1 MKNMKEIKIFSLSQ
15 SKALGESIAKE
26 LNLNLG
32 NLILD
37 KFSDG
42 EMSPGFEESIR
53 SRKIFIVGST
63 HNSDSIVELVLTVD
77 AARRAGAKQINVVI
91 PYYGYAR
98 QDRKDKHRGAIG
110 AGAIA
115 SVIESTGADT
125 LMTIDLHAS
134 QIEGFFKM
142 PVIHIQ
148 GKSVFIPFLK
158 PIMDDSWVI
167 CSPDAG
173 GVARAS
179 SFSQKLN
186 YPLVVMN
193 KRRDKP
199 NSIASMELVGD
210 VEGKKVMI
218 IDDMVD
224 TGGSLV
230 KCADI
235 LMQKGAIGVSACI
248 SHGVLSGNAIEKINK
263 SCLTNLF
270 ISDTLPIDGKLVGDK
285 IKVFSSAPMLAK
297 VIAGI
302 SRKVSVNQLTEI

>member
-1 MKNMKEIKIFSLSQ
+1 MKDIKIFALSQ
-15 SKALGESIAKE
+15 SKLLGEKIANE
-26 LNLNLG
+26 LGLKLG

-53 SRKIFIVGST
+53 SRKIFIIGST
-63 HNSDSIVELVLTVD
+63 HNSESIIELILTVD
-77 AARRAGAKQINVVI
+77 AARRSGAKQINLVV

-115 SVIESTGADT
+115 NIIESTGADT
-125 LMTIDLHAS
+125 IMTIDLHAS

-158 PIMDDSWVI
+158 SFIDDSWVI

-179 SFSQKLN
+179 GFSKSLN
-186 YPLVVMN
+186 LPFVVMN

-210 VEGKKVMI
+210 VEGKKVLI

-224 TGGSLV
+224 TGGSLI
-230 KCADI
+230 KCSDI
-235 LMQKGAIGVSACI
+235 LLEKGATSVSACI
-248 SHGVLSGNAIEKINK
+248 SHGILSSNAIEKINN
-263 SCLTNLF
+263 SNLTNLF
-270 ISDTLPIDGKLVGDK
+270 ISDTIPVENRIKEGK

-297 VIAGI
+297 VISGI
-302 SRKVSVNQLTEI
+302 SKKISVNQLTSDV